1 MMVLDQVR
9 NAYRKWMGKHRLI
22 EIQQSGETSYMVQ
35 QAVFGFWW
43 VDRLNQPIEDYDTAK
58 SCLEECA
65 AEYAPIAEKV
75 ISVKAVI
82 PEKKESR
89 SWGNTPSRPI
99 TPTPKE

>member
-1 MMVLDQVR
+1 MVILDQIR

-22 EIQQSGETSYMVQ
+22 EIQQNGKTSYMVQ

-43 VDRLNQPIEDYDTAK
+43 MDRYTQPFEDYDKAK
-58 SCLEECA
+58 SHLEECA
-65 AEYAPIAEKV
+65 AVYAPIAEKV

-82 PEKKESR
+82 PDEQEKRMWE
-89 SWGNTPSRPI
+89 TPSRPI